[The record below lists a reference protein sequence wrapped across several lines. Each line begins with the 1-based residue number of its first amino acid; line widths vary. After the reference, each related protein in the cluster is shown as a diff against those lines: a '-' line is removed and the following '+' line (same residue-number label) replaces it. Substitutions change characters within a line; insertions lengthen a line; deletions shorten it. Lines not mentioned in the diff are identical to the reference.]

1 MMIATRM
8 RQVGIGRF
16 LFGSDRSG
24 TRNPPPK
31 DALNA
36 VRRLP
41 LSPEEFEDLADN
53 RMPYLP

>member
-1 MMIATRM
+1 M
-8 RQVGIGRF
+8 RAVGLDRF

-24 TRNPPPK
+24 ARNPPPK
-31 DALNA
+31 DALNN

-41 LSPEEFEDLADN
+41 LTPAEFEDVADN